1 MINQDDRNEQEE
13 SFWNDDLLVCKVCGG
28 CICHTC
34 SCPGGPRGP
43 KLHPGLNDEPHGD
56 NIKSD

>member
-13 SFWNDDLLVCKVCGG
+13 SFWDDDLLVCDVCGG
-28 CICHTC
+28 CICNTC

-43 KLHPGLNDEPHGD
+43 ELHPGLNDEPHGD